1 MGQEHAG
8 RALQEAQVSRS
19 AFLQIDDLSL
29 KKFPEYLHLPVSPM
43 VVLVVK
49 NLPVNVADN
58 RRGFN
63 PWVMK
68 IPWRRA

>member
-29 KKFPEYLHLPVSPM
+29 KKKISW
-43 VVLVVK
+43 VLLTCLSYGGASSK
-49 NLPVNVADN
+49 EPACQCG
-58 RRGFN
+58 R
-63 PWVMK
+63 
-68 IPWRRA
+68 